1 MAAINLNEAET
12 HLPAMPSASKRV
24 RPSHESMKIAIAI
37 RLFSPEIGGV
47 EGVARALASGLVR
60 QGHDVHVFTSEPKDC
75 ALDGVTLHRV
85 RGWQFSSIAKTL
97 SFPYFAK
104 KAIAEQHFD
113 IVHAFTRMPGADI
126 YRLADPPQKAH
137 LERNYQGL
145 KRVFAKLSLRNST
158 ILRLERQ
165 IYEDH
170 RTTLVTNSY
179 RTRRDLEC
187 YCAVDGSRV
196 SVIRNGVDPERFHP
210 GLRKEFRQAI
220 LDELGIPEE
229 ARILLFMGN
238 DFRRKG
244 LTQTVQALE
253 TLQGRQ
259 TDEAPIHLIV
269 VGLER
274 SPSFRRDVE
283 ARGLSP
289 TVHFMGRCKNSERF
303 YGAADVFILPTREDP
318 FANTILE
325 SLASGVP
332 VITTRTNGAGEIVES
347 PLEGTVVASADD
359 CDAMADATSNLL
371 QGKDLAAIRQ
381 ACRSRAMHYSWDQ
394 AVRHFEALYRSHIDE
409 PSAPAPH
416 NRQGIHYLAPELK
429 PAFADSP
436 DIFGAIM
443 AVSGESKRSI
453 DQRQTV
459 RVEIEGKGY
468 FLKKHRGVGWKEIL
482 KNLASLKRPTL
493 SARTEW
499 EGIQTLQALGISTL
513 SPVAYGQRGRNPA
526 NIHSF
531 LMTREL
537 EGMVKLSLIH
547 HKFESLPDK
556 QIQLIRRELIQAVAK
571 LAKRFHAAGCA
582 HADFYLCHF
591 MVKDRDWS
599 QFAAGDELD
608 LHLIDLHRMRRYRKL
623 PCSKRIKE
631 IGALFYSA
639 THLELTKAE
648 RDLFTRHYCDPE
660 TNSDFWKNVCQR
672 IIRLA
677 ASKKRL
683 LKKRSA

>member
-1 MAAINLNEAET
+1 
-12 HLPAMPSASKRV
+12 
-24 RPSHESMKIAIAI
+24 MKIAIAI

-60 QGHDVHVFTSEPKDC
+60 QGHEIHVFTSEPKDC
-75 ALDGVTLHRV
+75 ALDGVTIHRV

-145 KRVFAKLSLRNST
+145 KRIFAKLSLRNRT

-179 RTRRDLEC
+179 RTRRDLER

-196 SVIRNGVDPERFHP
+196 SVIRNGVDPDRFHP
-210 GLRKEFRQAI
+210 GLRKEYRQAI

-244 LTQTVQALE
+244 LTQTVQVLE
-253 TLQGRQ
+253 ILQGRQ
-259 TDEAPIHLIV
+259 PDEAPIHLIV

-274 SPSFRRDVE
+274 SPTFRRDVA

-289 TVHFMGRCKNSERF
+289 SVHFMGRCKNSERF

-332 VITTRTNGAGEIVES
+332 VITTRTNGAGEILES

-359 CDAMADATSNLL
+359 CDAMAEATWNLL
-371 QGKDLAAIRQ
+371 QSKDPTAIRH
-381 ACRSRAMHYSWDQ
+381 ACRSRAMQYSWDQ
-394 AVRHFEALYRSHIDE
+394 AVSHYEALYRSHLE
-409 PSAPAPH
+409 SPKAEAPG
-416 NRQGIHYLAPELK
+416 NRRDIAYLAPEVSRH
-429 PAFADSP
+429 FADAP
-436 DIFGAIM
+436 DIFDAIM
-443 AVSGESKRSI
+443 DLQGDNKRAVDR
-453 DQRQTV
+453 RQTI
-459 RVEIEGKGY
+459 RVEQGAQAY
-468 FLKKHRGVGWKEIL
+468 FLKKHNGIGWGEIL
-482 KNLASLKRPTL
+482 KNLSSLKRPTL

-499 EGIQTLQALGISTL
+499 EGIQTLEGLGISTL
-513 SPVAYGQRGRNPA
+513 SPVAFGQRGKNPA
-526 NIHSF
+526 EIRSF

-537 EGMVKLSLIH
+537 AGMVKLSVIHERFAGLSGAQITRIRACLIA
-547 HKFESLPDK
+547 
-556 QIQLIRRELIQAVAK
+556 AVARV
-571 LAKRFHAAGCA
+571 AKRFHQAGCA
-582 HADFYLCHF
+582 HSDFYLCHF
-591 MVKDRDWS
+591 MVQDRDWS
-599 QFAAGDELD
+599 QFQEGDPLD

-623 PCSKRIKE
+623 PFAKQVKE

-639 THLELTKAE
+639 THLDLTGAE
-648 RDLFTRHYCDPE
+648 QQLFIKHYSSPATDPRLW
-660 TNSDFWKNVCQR
+660 DNVCQR
-672 IIRLA
+672 ITHLA

-683 LKKRSA
+683 VKKRPA